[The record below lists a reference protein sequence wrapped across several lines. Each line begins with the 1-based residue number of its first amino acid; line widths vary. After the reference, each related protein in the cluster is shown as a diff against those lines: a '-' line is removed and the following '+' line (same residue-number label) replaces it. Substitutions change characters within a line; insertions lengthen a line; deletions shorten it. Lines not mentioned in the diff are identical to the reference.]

1 MTDRYTGQLPTLQP
15 LLTTPPP
22 LPGSG
27 TWGTSVSPGGDL
39 NHVTPWG
46 HATVTGA
53 VPYPP
58 LGGDGSELDQRLQ
71 VPGSQRLE
79 VVSGDSV
86 NEFDWLYFT
95 EKQGRGRGRRVA
107 KVRGDV
113 WWRRVMERWSRARKA
128 VT

>member
-1 MTDRYTGQLPTLQP
+1 M
-15 LLTTPPP
+15 
-22 LPGSG
+22 
-27 TWGTSVSPGGDL
+27 TSVSPGGDL

-107 KVRGDV
+107 KVRGGAL
-113 WWRRVMERWSRARKA
+113 WRGHRGVGQSMAIKSASVRVRSL
-128 VT
+128 